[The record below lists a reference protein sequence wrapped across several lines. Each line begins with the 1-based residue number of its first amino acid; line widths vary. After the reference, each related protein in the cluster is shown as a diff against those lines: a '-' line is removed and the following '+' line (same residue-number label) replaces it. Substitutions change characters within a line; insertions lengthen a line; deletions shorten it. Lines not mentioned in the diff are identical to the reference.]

1 MRRSHGKELLL
12 LILAC
17 CRFGLASFIGGE
29 FVQVSGLG
37 KFLLRRFDGFPDPFN
52 LLGGV
57 DLVCRLLNCDFLLV
71 YLSVLVRCL
80 QLAEL
85 LRDFQRRLGQLRAKH
100 LNAIALRMR
109 LDFSIGLQPRCLF
122 TGRERVGGLTGT
134 LFVNHPVSQFFPSGC
149 CLRGLN
155 DVVTILVM
163 VAGQAGGLLSD
174 RFRK

>member
-1 MRRSHGKELLL
+1 MFKSLKSLKELVFSKACISCSVPQFWLCPSCL
-12 LILAC
+12 AGWNTNLKKSSIDGKPIYFKSDYNSKTASVILA
-17 CRFGLASFIGGE
+17 
-29 FVQVSGLG
+29 
-37 KFLLRRFDGFPDPFN
+37 
-52 LLGGV
+52 
-57 DLVCRLLNCDFLLV
+57 
-71 YLSVLVRCL
+71 
-80 QLAEL
+80 
-85 LRDFQRRLGQLRAKH
+85 AKEGND